1 MGNSNFKIKKKYP
14 NKKIYQ
20 IGETFGSRELIG
32 RYISSGKLDG
42 QFDFNLYFDMRNVF
56 ITESSFKILNNS
68 LLNTF
73 SYYGDFSLMGNI
85 TGNHDIQDLYPML
98 QTHCHLKKMKKLDG
112 IEI

>member
-1 MGNSNFKIKKKYP
+1 MLEKYNLDGFRHDATKHIPEIFWETLTLKIKKKYP

-56 ITESSFKILNNS
+56 KQ
-68 LLNTF
+68 
-73 SYYGDFSLMGNI
+73 
-85 TGNHDIQDLYPML
+85 NH
-98 QTHCHLKKMKKLDG
+98 HLKF
-112 IEI
+112 